1 MTLDAVIANDDE
13 LLFKAFLSDPL
24 MHIGRKEARKLF
36 DEMLVASAL
45 RY

>member
-1 MTLDAVIANDDE
+1 
-13 LLFKAFLSDPL
+13 L